1 MENRKFKVAVI
12 GATGAVGQVFM
23 WMLSDH
29 PWFELSYVTA
39 SAARVGQKYAATV
52 HWVMPFEMPDVL
64 RDMEVRELNFEAMKK
79 EGVQIVFSALPAA
92 VAREAEP
99 QMRANGFYVF
109 SNAAAMRYDKDV
121 PILIPET
128 NSEQLELIR
137 NQGYPQTGFC
147 VTNANCVTTGLAMA
161 LAPLR
166 KFGIKTITI
175 NSYQSVSG
183 AGYPGLSSFD
193 ITDNCIPYIGGEEEK
208 IEKEIKK
215 ILSIDPDVYAYTAA
229 RLASGTISFEQVGA
243 KLDKKDV
250 VCLSV
255 QPAQKKADSIIGN
268 IDILDTRYGSLWTN
282 IPKSLLDEEGICYGD
297 SLLVSIANADCIVFQ
312 TTLRLCK
319 NFTEAALGKPLL
331 YINSLLNLAVALN
344 QGSFSSHYH
353 IGTGEGWH
361 ITVKKSRGEKNAE
374 DI

>member
-137 NQGYPQTGFC
+137 NQ
-147 VTNANCVTTGLAMA
+147 
-161 LAPLR
+161 
-166 KFGIKTITI
+166 
-175 NSYQSVSG
+175 
-183 AGYPGLSSFD
+183 
-193 ITDNCIPYIGGEEEK
+193 
-208 IEKEIKK
+208 
-215 ILSIDPDVYAYTAA
+215 
-229 RLASGTISFEQVGA
+229 
-243 KLDKKDV
+243 
-250 VCLSV
+250 
-255 QPAQKKADSIIGN
+255 
-268 IDILDTRYGSLWTN
+268 
-282 IPKSLLDEEGICYGD
+282 LL
-297 SLLVSIANADCIVFQ
+297 L
-312 TTLRLCK
+312 
-319 NFTEAALGKPLL
+319 
-331 YINSLLNLAVALN
+331 
-344 QGSFSSHYH
+344 
-353 IGTGEGWH
+353 
-361 ITVKKSRGEKNAE
+361 
-374 DI
+374 